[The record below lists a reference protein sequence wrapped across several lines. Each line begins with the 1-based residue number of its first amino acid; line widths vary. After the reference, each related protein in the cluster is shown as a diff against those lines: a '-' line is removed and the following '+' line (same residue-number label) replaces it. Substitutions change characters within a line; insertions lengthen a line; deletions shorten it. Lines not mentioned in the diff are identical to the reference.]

1 MVTSLGSGDHDLDC
15 LLTACE
21 TSHGTIWAKEPTWE
35 GSRGAG
41 VASLPTLPDSSHC
54 HVGVG
59 RGHGRRGGHCCPEVH
74 CWSGRCCAP
83 HTHTYPHAHRH
94 TPHLSQAFQGQQC
107 LWNGL
112 TLSCTCLR
120 YFQKRVSYI
129 NNELN
134 ECSLFFLVFPRNRK
148 AAPASHEDEEIF
160 MTGQFQKTLAEL
172 DEDLEG
178 KHRPSCLDVST
189 GARLPEGCQGC

>member
-1 MVTSLGSGDHDLDC
+1 MGRSGQKNPRGKAHGVQELLPCPPSPTPVTAMWAWGGG
-15 LLTACE
+15 TA
-21 TSHGTIWAKEPTWE
+21 G
-35 GSRGAG
+35 G
-41 VASLPTLPDSSHC
+41 VVTAALKIT
-54 HVGVG
+54 VGVVVA
-59 RGHGRRGGHCCPEVH
+59 VH
-74 CWSGRCCAP
+74 
-83 HTHTYPHAHRH
+83 HTHTHIH
-94 TPHLSQAFQGQQC
+94 TTQTHTASVSQAFQGQQC

-134 ECSLFFLVFPRNRK
+134 ECSLFFLVFPRNGK
-148 AAPASHEDEEIF
+148 AAPASHEDEKIF

>member
-1 MVTSLGSGDHDLDC
+1 MGRSGQKNPRGKAHGVQGLLPCPPSPTPVTAVWAWGGG
-15 LLTACE
+15 TAGGVV
-21 TSHGTIWAKEPTWE
+21 TAALRFTV
-35 GSRGAG
+35 G
-41 VASLPTLPDSSHC
+41 VAVAVYHTRTHIHTHSIYT
-54 HVGVG
+54 
-59 RGHGRRGGHCCPEVH
+59 
-74 CWSGRCCAP
+74 P
-83 HTHTYPHAHRH
+83 HTQTHTASV
-94 TPHLSQAFQGQQC
+94 SQAFQGQQC
-107 LWNGL
+107 LCNGL
-112 TLSCTCLR
+112 TLSCICLR

-134 ECSLFFLVFPRNRK
+134 ECSLFFLVFPRNGK

-178 KHRPSCLDVST
+178 KHRPSCLDVSA

>member
-1 MVTSLGSGDHDLDC
+1 MGRSGQKNPRGKAHGVQELLPCPPSPTPVTAMWAWGGG
-15 LLTACE
+15 TA
-21 TSHGTIWAKEPTWE
+21 G
-35 GSRGAG
+35 G
-41 VASLPTLPDSSHC
+41 VVTAALKIT
-54 HVGVG
+54 VGVVVA
-59 RGHGRRGGHCCPEVH
+59 VH
-74 CWSGRCCAP
+74 
-83 HTHTYPHAHRH
+83 HTHTHIH
-94 TPHLSQAFQGQQC
+94 TTQTHTASVSQAFQGQQC

-134 ECSLFFLVFPRNRK
+134 ECSLFFLVFPRNGK
-148 AAPASHEDEEIF
+148 AAPASHEDEKIF

-178 KHRPSCLDVST
+178 KHRPSCLDVSAR
-189 GARLPEGCQGC
+189 ARLPEGCQGC